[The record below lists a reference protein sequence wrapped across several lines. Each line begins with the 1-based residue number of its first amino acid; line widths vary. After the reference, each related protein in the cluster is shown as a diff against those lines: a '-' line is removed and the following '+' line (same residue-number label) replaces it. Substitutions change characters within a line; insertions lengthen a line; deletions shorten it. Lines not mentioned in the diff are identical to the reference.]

1 MKKWIESNVTLQ
13 LRKGHHFY
21 LYGCIHLIAV
31 FQWELLCSWLPV
43 RVRIKRPF
51 CLFTTNDAGY
61 RYSLNLSTLH
71 SLTVITIY
79 FLSRLCRTRFCIDS
93 AKKNKKKKKRK
104 NRFCML
110 VLVSNIAVCFYL
122 VSAPFFIVVSEELS

>member
-1 MKKWIESNVTLQ
+1 MKKWIESNATLQ

-61 RYSLNLSTLH
+61 RYFLNLSTLH

-79 FLSRLCRTRFCIDS
+79 FLSRLCRTCFCIDS
-93 AKKNKKKKKRK
+93 AKKNKKKRKEK

>member
-61 RYSLNLSTLH
+61 RYFLNLSTLH
-71 SLTVITIY
+71 PYCNHNIL
-79 FLSRLCRTRFCIDS
+79 LSRLCRTCFCIDS
-93 AKKNKKKKKRK
+93 AKKNKKKRKEK